1 MQKYI
6 LSIDQSTTATKA
18 VLFDNEGSMIA
29 QKNIDHKQYFPN
41 PGWVEHD
48 AEEIYRKTKQA
59 IRKVIEKSGISGG
72 KIAALAITNQR
83 ETTVVWDRKTGIPV
97 FHAIVWQDR
106 RTADFCT
113 GLKAAGSEKIITK
126 KTGLLIDAY
135 FSASKIRWILDHVE
149 GVKERALK
157 GELAFGTTDTWVIWN
172 LTNGNLHITDVSNAS
187 RTMLFNIH
195 TLKWDEELLKIF
207 DIPASLLPEVVA
219 SSHVNGMVTDIE
231 EINGVPIAGIA
242 GDQQAALFGQMC
254 TSEGMAKCTYGTGCF
269 LVMNTGSKAIVS
281 NYKLLTTIGW
291 QIGNEVTYALEGS
304 VFMGG
309 AVIQWLRDGLEFF
322 DEAPDSE
329 ALANQVEDSG
339 GVVFVPSLTGLGA
352 PHWDPYARGSIFG
365 ITRGTTKAHVTRAAL
380 ESICFQVNEVIETM
394 KKDSGESIAGLR
406 VDGGAAANNLMLQF
420 QADISEIDL
429 VRSTNV
435 ETTALGVAY
444 LAGLAV
450 GMWKIEELQEK
461 WHVDKVFQPSINKEE
476 TEKLKAL
483 WSKAVERT
491 KHWIDLDTQ
500 SIN

>member
-18 VLFDNEGSMIA
+18 VLFDNEGRLVS

-48 AEEIYRKTKQA
+48 PEEIYRKTKQA
-59 IRKVIEKSGISGG
+59 IRKVIERSGISGAE
-72 KIAALAITNQR
+72 IAALAITNQR
-83 ETTVVWDRKTGIPV
+83 ETTVVWDRKTGKPV
-97 FHAIVWQDR
+97 FNAIVWQDR
-106 RTADFCT
+106 RTADYCS
-113 GLKAAGSEKIITK
+113 GLKSAGSEKIITE

-135 FSASKIRWILDHVE
+135 FSATKIKWILDHVE
-149 GVKERALK
+149 GVKERAIK

-172 LTNGNLHITDVSNAS
+172 LTKGKLHITDVSNAS

-195 TLKWDEELLKIF
+195 TLKWDQELLNIF
-207 DIPASLLPEVVA
+207 DIPASLLPVVVA
-219 SSHVNGMVTDIE
+219 SSNINGEVTDIE

-254 TSEGMAKCTYGTGCF
+254 TGEGMAKCTYGTGCF

-281 NYKLLTTIGW
+281 KNKLLTTIGW

-322 DEAPDSE
+322 NNAAESE
-329 ALANQVEDSG
+329 TLAGQVEDSG

-394 KKDSGESIAGLR
+394 KKDSGESIAELR
-406 VDGGAAANNLMLQF
+406 VDGGAASNNLMLQF
-420 QADISEIDL
+420 QSDISEIDL
-429 VRSTNV
+429 LRSTNV

-444 LAGLAV
+444 MAGLAV
-450 GMWKIEELQEK
+450 GLWKIEELQEK
-461 WHVDKVFQPSINKEE
+461 WHVEKIFKPSINKEE
-476 TEKLKAL
+476 TERLKTRWL
-483 WSKAVERT
+483 KAVERT
-491 KHWIDLDTQ
+491 KHWID
-500 SIN
+500 

>member
-18 VLFDNEGSMIA
+18 VLFDNEGRLVS

-48 AEEIYRKTKQA
+48 PEEIYRKTKQA
-59 IRKVIEKSGISGG
+59 IRKVIERSGISGAE
-72 KIAALAITNQR
+72 IAALAITNQR
-83 ETTVVWDRKTGIPV
+83 ETTVVWDRKTGKPV
-97 FHAIVWQDR
+97 FNAIVWQDR
-106 RTADFCT
+106 RTADYCS
-113 GLKAAGSEKIITK
+113 GLKSAGSEKLITE

-135 FSASKIRWILDHVE
+135 FSATKIKWILDHVE
-149 GVKERALK
+149 GVKERAIK

-172 LTNGNLHITDVSNAS
+172 LTKGKLHITDVSNAS

-195 TLKWDEELLKIF
+195 TLKWDEELLNIF
-207 DIPASLLPEVVA
+207 DIPASLLPLVVA
-219 SSHVNGMVTDIE
+219 SSNINGEVTDIE

-281 NYKLLTTIGW
+281 KNKLLTTIGW

-322 DEAPDSE
+322 NNAAESE
-329 ALANQVEDSG
+329 TLAGQVEDSG

-394 KKDSGESIAGLR
+394 KKDSGESIAELR
-406 VDGGAAANNLMLQF
+406 VDGGAASNNLMLQF
-420 QADISEIDL
+420 QSDISEIDL

-450 GMWKIEELQEK
+450 GLWKIEELQEK
-461 WHVDKVFQPSINKEE
+461 WHVEKIFKPSINKEE
-476 TEKLKAL
+476 TERLKTRWL
-483 WSKAVERT
+483 KAVERT
-491 KHWIDLDTQ
+491 KHWID
-500 SIN
+500 